1 MTRDKL
7 LKIMINTFCSCMN
20 PGYPISIRN
29 IAELEKETYYQV
41 RKYMKQLES
50 EGLVKKENFYYLG
63 DYNYE
68 YGVYESEGC
77 LIKGWTITDK
87 CRDLEEYKKAEQKE
101 IDFFEKCFNNVEG
114 EKND

>member
-1 MTRDKL
+1 MTKDKL
-7 LKIMINTFCSCMN
+7 LKIMINIFVNCMN

-29 IAELEKETYYQV
+29 IAEIEQETYYQV
-41 RKYMKQLES
+41 RKYMKQLEC
-50 EGLVKKENFYYLG
+50 EGLVKKESFYYPG

-87 CRDLEEYKKAEQKE
+87 CRNLEEYKKAEQKE